1 MRSVPTVSAFVAA
14 LATAVAGCT
23 SLSGLGGS
31 FDYGCKAPI
40 GVRCDSVSGTYH
52 NAIQNNLPSQRRE
65 RGDAPSTAPS
75 DLRTLRQRSPS
86 ALTTALSLPPGQD
99 ERGSGYSPAPLRS
112 QPKTLRLWIKAWEDA
127 DHDLNGE
134 SLVWV
139 QVDNGRWLVE
149 HVQRQ
154 DREMFV
160 PVRPPRNTTAA
171 KAAAVE
177 TSKDA
182 AAPQASPGNASP
194 ITSALKALQAQ
205 GNGGATN

>member
-1 MRSVPTVSAFVAA
+1 MKSISAISVPTTMLAAA
-14 LATAVAGCT
+14 LAGCAN
-23 SLSGLGGS
+23 LSGLGGS
-31 FDYGCKAPI
+31 SDYGCKAPI

-52 NAIQNNLPSQRRE
+52 NAIRNNLPSQRRE

-75 DLRTLRQRSPS
+75 DLRALPQPSPS

-99 ERGSGYSPAPLRS
+99 ERGPGYSPTPLRS
-112 QPKTLRLWIKAWEDA
+112 QPKTLRLWIKAWEDT

-149 HVQRQ
+149 HVQRK

-182 AAPQASPGNASP
+182 AVPEASSGNASP

-205 GNGGATN
+205 GNSGATN